1 MHKRK
6 QVSQTDLI
14 EQIVIRVTKSLVPV
28 IKKTIFEQNKKL
40 AKYTRKV
47 VKEEIKNMAYD
58 LMLEQRKGNFESDN
72 IDISDQK
79 PKSQNVNE
87 ANQRGRLKA
96 KNILDDN
103 FLSERDQAALNFEFD
118 DDEAYENAEGT
129 EALIETAGGKQ
140 YATHQQEVNP
150 AEILSTNI
158 RSTPPIDWKNIA
170 EDELTREQKEM
181 AADPSAIDYS
191 SMMEMMDETLVD
203 TNKKWGIE
211 TKGQSTQ
218 INPDVIKQEYEKEIK
233 EA

>member
-6 QVSQTDLI
+6 QVSQADLI
-14 EQIVIRVTKSLVPV
+14 EQIAIRVTKSLVPV

-72 IDISDQK
+72 IDIFDQK
-79 PKSQNVNE
+79 PKNQNVNE

-96 KNILDDN
+96 KSILDDT
-103 FLSERDQAALNFEFD
+103 FLNEHDQAALNFEFD
-118 DDEAYENAEGT
+118 DEAYESAEGT

-140 YATHQQEVNP
+140 YTTHQQEVNP

-158 RSTPPIDWKNIA
+158 RSAPPIDWKNIA

-203 TNKKWGIE
+203 TSKKWGIE
-211 TKGQSTQ
+211 TRGQSTQ
-218 INPDVIKQEYEKEIK
+218 INPDIIRQEYEKEIK